1 MSSRKNDKQKQG
13 IGPMVDGEIESA
25 LVMTPE
31 TIYETQRDGT
41 MVAKQVWVSLDTPNP
56 KVTAVEKSPEMPALE
71 YEPVD
76 MSSPQPERKHT
87 YQVSIY

>member
-1 MSSRKNDKQKQG
+1 
-13 IGPMVDGEIESA
+13 MVDGEIESA
-25 LVMTPE
+25 LVVTLE

-56 KVTAVEKSPEMPALE
+56 KVTTIEKSPEMPALE

-76 MSSPQPERKHT
+76 MSSPQLERTHT
-87 YQVSIY
+87 YQVSIYHK